1 MHPVEPGQP
10 VERLS
15 DGPPPG
21 PLERFTLDDRWD
33 YTVAELLGIAPEHG
47 VPGPGR
53 MSHGELVAALRE
65 RGVPLPRKRLERRVP
80 LRRGPG
86 SPGEGEA
93 AGGSVMGA

>member
-1 MHPVEPGQP
+1 M
-10 VERLS
+10 
-15 DGPPPG
+15 
-21 PLERFTLDDRWD
+21 
-33 YTVAELLGIAPEHG
+33 LGG
-47 VPGPGR
+47 CLT
-53 MSHGELVAALRE
+53 GELVAALRE